1 MEVCIPMRI
10 FPSIQAGGR
19 GSGSGSGRYSSSGS
33 KSVGTAMRCSSGMP
47 VGISAPLKLLILAHA
62 PSARTLGTA
71 ALESTPAACEGYD
84 FSRRSWLAPYRED
97 LCAGV
102 SKLDGKDR
110 LATDAFLQLKAA
122 AKQSRGRRRSEEHT
136 SELQSRLHLV
146 CRLLLEKTK
155 TS

>member
-1 MEVCIPMRI
+1 
-10 FPSIQAGGR
+10 QAGGR

-102 SKLDGKDR
+102 SKSDTPRGAGGLVSG
-110 LATDAFLQLKAA
+110 AASKAVVPLVEA
-122 AKQSRGRRRSEEHT
+122 SR
-136 SELQSRLHLV
+136 
-146 CRLLLEKTK
+146 
-155 TS
+155 

>member
-84 FSRRSWLAPYRED
+84 FSRRSWLAPYR
-97 LCAGV
+97 
-102 SKLDGKDR
+102 
-110 LATDAFLQLKAA
+110 
-122 AKQSRGRRRSEEHT
+122 SEEHT
-136 SELQSRLHLV
+136 SELQSRRDLV
-146 CRLLLEKTK
+146 CRLLLEKKNYTFKIK
-155 TS
+155 TDGRSATMAAQVSL